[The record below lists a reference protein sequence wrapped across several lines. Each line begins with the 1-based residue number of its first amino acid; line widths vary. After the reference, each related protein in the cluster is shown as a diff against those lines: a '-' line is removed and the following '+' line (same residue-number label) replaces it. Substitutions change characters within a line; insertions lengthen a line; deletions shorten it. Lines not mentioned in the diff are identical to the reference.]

1 MDLLRIQ
8 DTLKNASDQQLVQM
22 MQTPDSSAP
31 SYLVLSELR
40 RRKDMRDK
48 AVPQEGSSGTVAEE
62 LTQQATPAEP
72 MGLHSLRTPVE
83 EEPVEPQA
91 YREGGIVRMQ
101 EGGQVPA
108 GIESLANPER
118 IPSFADIYARNEG
131 LIPDTTGE
139 LRQRLQ
145 QDRVDPAARRNEALN
160 MALIDAGLRIASSR
174 NPSLLGAIG
183 EGAAPAV
190 QGYTQ
195 QLGQVR
201 QEQRQARQDELE
213 LAKQDASRR
222 FAIGQLTANEYRG
235 IVQDINA
242 ERRARQQM
250 AAAAAS
256 AGRADAAADR
266 RLERQSTL
274 QREELQRRGYYT
286 PQEFA
291 ALTPEQQASVR
302 EMRGM
307 GRPAD
312 VSGIAPVL
320 NRLER
325 QYDTTLQAL
334 DALGPE
340 PSRTRGMFGSEN
352 PAFAEYQRQS
362 QTLRERLA
370 EIERRRREYEGVLMG
385 GRGRQPQGGAG
396 GGEWSRLSDLPLEQG
411 PNGVLRYIPRN

>member
-72 MGLHSLRTPVE
+72 VGIHSLRTPVK

-139 LRQRLQ
+139 LRGRLQ

-235 IVQDINA
+235 IMQDIQT

-250 AAAAAS
+250 AAAAAA
-256 AGRADAAADR
+256 AGRAEDAADR
-266 RLERQSTL
+266 RFEREQTL
-274 QREELQRRGYYT
+274 QTQRRQAEGNYTVAEWNAMSPEERAIAEAIRASRRPLDTSGTQVVLGQIQRRMSEITQAPEFMARPAPGSRGYDAWMARTEPLRSELAQLQRR
-286 PQEFA
+286 Q
-291 ALTPEQQASVR
+291 R
-302 EMRGM
+302 EVEDIFLY
-307 GRPAD
+307 GR
-312 VSGIAPVL
+312 
-320 NRLER
+320 N
-325 QYDTTLQAL
+325 
-334 DALGPE
+334 
-340 PSRTRGMFGSEN
+340 
-352 PAFAEYQRQS
+352 
-362 QTLRERLA
+362 
-370 EIERRRREYEGVLMG
+370 
-385 GRGRQPQGGAG
+385 RQPQGSGVG
-396 GGEWSRLSDLPLEQG
+396 GREPMAQIDTGSTGRPPLSSFM
-411 PNGVLRYIPRN
+411 R

>member
-72 MGLHSLRTPVE
+72 MGIHSLRTPVE

-139 LRQRLQ
+139 LRGRLQ

-190 QGYTQ
+190 QGYAQ

-201 QEQRQARQDELE
+201 QEQRQAQQDELE

-235 IVQDINA
+235 IMQDIQA

-256 AGRADAAADR
+256 AGRAEAAADR
-266 RLERQSTL
+266 RFAAQERIEGLRIGAREAADDRRLARELELRRDENQSRLLMSAAQEAARVLRDPTQATMLRAQIMRERQQQNPRGPAPTVTDSDLENYLIDRTLRTYSTVQGRFGQG
-274 QREELQRRGYYT
+274 QR
-286 PQEFA
+286 PQGA
-291 ALTPEQQASVR
+291 ATEPMAQIDTGST
-302 EMRGM
+302 
-307 GRPAD
+307 GRP
-312 VSGIAPVL
+312 P
-320 NRLER
+320 
-325 QYDTTLQAL
+325 
-334 DALGPE
+334 
-340 PSRTRGMFGSEN
+340 
-352 PAFAEYQRQS
+352 
-362 QTLRERLA
+362 
-370 EIERRRREYEGVLMG
+370 
-385 GRGRQPQGGAG
+385 
-396 GGEWSRLSDLPLEQG
+396 LSSFM
-411 PNGVLRYIPRN
+411 R